1 MKIRKLI
8 VAVAISLSITAV
20 NAQNSASQNTDLEE
34 VKVVGKRAYQG
45 DFDLLEIPQSESI
58 LNGELLE
65 DFGAYD
71 LSAVLDLSASVARQ
85 NNFGGLWNSFS
96 IRGFSG
102 DINLPSGYL
111 LNGFN
116 AGRGFAGPRDT
127 VAIESVEV
135 LKGPRGALFGRG
147 EPGGTVNLVTK
158 RPKFETGGDVQATI
172 GSWNQL
178 RVSGDYQTVLGA
190 DENVGFR
197 IVGFYEDAESF
208 RETVETEKFGLYP
221 SVVWQA
227 TDKTRLT
234 YELEYTDQAVPQDRG
249 VSFTEEF
256 GFTPRETFTGE
267 PGDGPI
273 DLEVIGHQ
281 FEIQHDI
288 SDTWSFLG
296 GFGFR
301 ETTLFGN
308 ATEPNF
314 DGRQTLF
321 LDGQTLSRFFRFRD
335 FDSDYTVLRAELEGE
350 FNTGGVRHRLI
361 VGADYDEFNSSIF
374 ILRARGGFLGT
385 DASNI
390 DLASLNAES
399 FLLLNVLDPVFG
411 QFPTPTP
418 GPNTD
423 TDELLQGFGIYI
435 QDQINITDRFQIRF
449 GARFDDFE
457 QELNGEPTIED
468 TRVSPQF
475 GAVYRVNDNVSV
487 YASYGEGFRQ
497 QTGTDFNNQQFDPN
511 ITESAEIG
519 IKAQLDIG
527 TISLTAFQ
535 VDQSN
540 NIVNDTSLAAQ
551 AAGGFNLAAAGEAES
566 QGIEFDANLT
576 FGDDFNLWISYAYTD
591 AVFTSTN
598 PDRDFGATV
607 EAGDQLINSPENQL
621 SIQLSK
627 GLNISNWDAEV
638 GAGVLYVDER
648 AGFTGFDFDLPSYTT
663 TRLFGQI
670 SPSDSFTVRVD
681 IDNVLD
687 ETFFTNSFANVWVR
701 PGTPRQFRLSAS
713 YAF

>member
-1 MKIRKLI
+1 MKLRKLS
-8 VAVAISLSITAV
+8 VALATSLSLFATV
-20 NAQNSASQNTDLEE
+20 SNAQNEDLEE
-34 VKVVGKRAYQG
+34 VRVVGKRAYQG
-45 DFDLLEIPQSESI
+45 DFDVLEIPQSESI
-58 LNGELLE
+58 LNGELLK

-102 DINLPSGYL
+102 DINLPSGFL

-158 RPKFETGGDVQATI
+158 RPKFETSGEVQATI
-172 GSWNQL
+172 GSWEQQ
-178 RVSGDYQTVLGA
+178 RVTGDYQTVFGA
-190 DENVGFR
+190 NQNVGFR
-197 IVGFYEDAESF
+197 IVGFVEDAESF
-208 RETVETEKFGLYP
+208 RDTVETEKFGLYP
-221 SVVWQA
+221 SVIWQA
-227 TDKTRLT
+227 SDKTRLT
-234 YELEYTDQAVPQDRG
+234 YELEYTDQAIPQDRG
-249 VSFTEEF
+249 VSFTDEF

-301 ETTLFGN
+301 ETSLFGD

-321 LDGQTLSRFFRFRD
+321 LDGQTLSRFFRSRD

-350 FNTGGVRHRLI
+350 FNTGSLRHRLI
-361 VGADYDEFNSSIF
+361 VGADYDEFDSSIF
-374 ILRARGGFLGT
+374 IERFRGPFIGT
-385 DASNI
+385 DPSI
-390 DLASLNAES
+390 DISTLDPEA
-399 FLLLNVLDPVFG
+399 FLFLNVLDPVFG
-411 QFPTPTP
+411 QFDTPIP

-423 TDELLQGFGIYI
+423 TDELLQGFGIYV
-435 QDQINITDRFQIRF
+435 QDQIDITDRFQIRI

-468 TRVSPQF
+468 TRVSPQV
-475 GAVYRVNDNVSV
+475 GAVYLINDSVSV

-497 QTGTDFNNQQFDPN
+497 QTGTDVFDNQFEPN

-519 IKAQLDIG
+519 VKAQLDIG
-527 TISLTAFQ
+527 TISLAAFQ
-535 VDQSN
+535 IDQSN
-540 NIVNDTSLAAQ
+540 NIVNDTSPAAL

-566 QGIEFDANLT
+566 QGIEFDANLV
-576 FGDDFNLWISYAYTD
+576 FGENINLWISYAYTD
-591 AVFTSTN
+591 AVFTSSN
-598 PDRDFGATV
+598 PDSNFGALV

-621 SIQLSK
+621 SIQASK
-627 GLNISNWDAEV
+627 GFAIANMPVEV
-638 GAGVLYVDER
+638 GGGVLYVDER
-648 AGFTGFDFDLPSYTT
+648 AGFTGFDFDLPDYTIA
-663 TRLFGQI
+663 RVFGEI
-670 SPSDSFTVRVD
+670 RPSDKFAVRIDVD
-681 IDNVLD
+681 NIFD
-687 ETFFTNSFANVWVR
+687 ETFFTNSFANVWVQ

>member
-256 GFTPRETFTGE
+256 GFTPRETF
-267 PGDGPI
+267 
-273 DLEVIGHQ
+273 
-281 FEIQHDI
+281 
-288 SDTWSFLG
+288 
-296 GFGFR
+296 
-301 ETTLFGN
+301 
-308 ATEPNF
+308 

-457 QELNGEPTIED
+457 QELAI
-468 TRVSPQF
+468 
-475 GAVYRVNDNVSV
+475 
-487 YASYGEGFRQ
+487 
-497 QTGTDFNNQQFDPN
+497 
-511 ITESAEIG
+511 
-519 IKAQLDIG
+519 
-527 TISLTAFQ
+527 
-535 VDQSN
+535 
-540 NIVNDTSLAAQ
+540 
-551 AAGGFNLAAAGEAES
+551 
-566 QGIEFDANLT
+566 
-576 FGDDFNLWISYAYTD
+576 
-591 AVFTSTN
+591 
-598 PDRDFGATV
+598 
-607 EAGDQLINSPENQL
+607 
-621 SIQLSK
+621 
-627 GLNISNWDAEV
+627 
-638 GAGVLYVDER
+638 
-648 AGFTGFDFDLPSYTT
+648 
-663 TRLFGQI
+663 
-670 SPSDSFTVRVD
+670 
-681 IDNVLD
+681 
-687 ETFFTNSFANVWVR
+687 
-701 PGTPRQFRLSAS
+701 
-713 YAF
+713 